1 MKNVYSAYTK
11 MVEGVNLYFV
21 KRFTSFPELKDVPDF
36 LEAFGM
42 HKEFDEACRLAG
54 ITENSIKESLIA
66 EIENN
71 KPETKVIQMNSNSTL
86 ISKSGS

>member
-11 MVEGVNLYFV
+11 IVEGVNLYFV